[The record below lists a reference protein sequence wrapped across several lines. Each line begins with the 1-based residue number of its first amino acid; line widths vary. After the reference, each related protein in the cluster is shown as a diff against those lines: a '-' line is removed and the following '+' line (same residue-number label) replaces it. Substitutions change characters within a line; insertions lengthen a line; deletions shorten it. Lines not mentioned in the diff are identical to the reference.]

1 MSRFHA
7 AIALC
12 ITFTL
17 LVPAEAAPPAFKA
30 EYRVFYGN
38 TEIGTGSRSLE
49 YDGTRYRVSSTLQ
62 PAGLAKLFM
71 GTIEEHAEGAVFDQR
86 LRPEHYYFDRS
97 DRPKKRR
104 DLQLDWNG
112 MQVQN
117 TTGQDYALQAEAIDT
132 LSMQAQLMT
141 DLSGHA
147 AGYPGEVRYVT
158 VGRKGTDAYIFTIA
172 PGPTLNLAN
181 SAYSTVHLQ
190 REKNGDRFE
199 VWVAPDLGHLPI
211 RILHTEDDGKSFR
224 LDLRSQPI
232 FAQQTASK

>member
-1 MSRFHA
+1 ML
-7 AIALC
+7 ALC
-12 ITFTL
+12 GLTL
-17 LVPAEAAPPAFKA
+17 LFSRAEAAPPPFTA
-30 EYRVFYGN
+30 EYRVFYGD
-38 TEIGTGSRSLE
+38 TEIGTGIRNLE
-49 YDGTRYRVSSTLQ
+49 YDGARYRVSSTLQ

-71 GTIEEHAEGAVFDQR
+71 GTIEEHAEGAVFNQR

-117 TTGQDYALQAEAIDT
+117 TTGQDYTLQAESIDT

-141 DLSGHA
+141 DLSGYG
-147 AGYPGEVRYVT
+147 AGYPGEVRYFT

-172 PGPTLNLAN
+172 PGPILNLAN
-181 SAYSTVHLQ
+181 SSYSTVHLQ

-224 LDLRSQPI
+224 LDLRNPPV
-232 FAQQTASK
+232 FAQQTASN